1 MGWSGTFSALCFS
14 KKKFTLILDSFQTL
28 GNQFTVDGRFRGSLN
43 VTTIN
48 CDTTANTCVVPVPAP
63 GFALVFFD
71 ANAEPLSIGQ
81 ATETFSTTART
92 KFHNTATY
100 DPVALSTSNG
110 HSGMSKNGFGSTS
123 VGSISKATR
132 GMTAGGVGV
141 MLGSAILGGVWIVKG
156 LLR

>member
-1 MGWSGTFSALCFS
+1 VGWSGTSLSFVFRKLSS
-14 KKKFTLILDSFQTL
+14 LILDSSQTL
-28 GNQFTVDGRFRGSLN
+28 GTQYTVDGRFRGSLN

-48 CDTTANTCVVPVPAP
+48 CDTTANTCVVPVTAP

-71 ANAEPLSIGQ
+71 SNAEPLSIGQ
-81 ATETFSTTART
+81 ATETFATTART

-100 DPVALSTSNG
+100 DPAALSTSNG
-110 HSGMSKNGFGSTS
+110 HSGMGEDGFGSTS

-132 GMTAGGVGV
+132 GMTAGGVGMV
-141 MLGSAILGGVWIVKG
+141 LGSAILGGVWIVRG